1 VIIGN
6 CRFADDVL
14 YDTASSTW
22 VRFEEDG
29 TATVGIT
36 AVLAW
41 LGGPVS
47 SVSFK
52 PVGAVVGRGKS
63 LGAIESPRHFDTVRS
78 PITGKVIEMNPALA
92 GNPRM
97 LNRDP
102 YGSGWFAKLEPL
114 KKQDEVGMVKPPGL
128 ARGELEARI
137 AELKIRCFAEFPDNE
152 MYEIGTE
159 CSAVLVRLDELLTT
173 SPTGTVV
180 HLVSDDPS
188 SEIEMI
194 RWTERTGNQL
204 LEARREGNLVHY
216 LVKKTQ
222 P

>member
-1 VIIGN
+1 MIIGN

-52 PVGAVVGRGKS
+52 PVGAVVERGKS
-63 LGAIESPRHFDTVRS
+63 LGAVESPRHFDTVRS

-114 KKQDEVGMVKPPGL
+114 KKKEEVGMVKPPGL
-128 ARGELEARI
+128 AREELEARI

-159 CSAVLVRLDELLTT
+159 CSAVLVRLDELLST

-194 RWTERTGNQL
+194 R
-204 LEARREGNLVHY
+204 
-216 LVKKTQ
+216 
-222 P
+222 

>member
-14 YDTASSTW
+14 YDTSSSTW

-41 LGGPVS
+41 LSGPIS

-52 PVGAVVGRGKS
+52 PVGAVVERGKA
-63 LGAIESPRHFDTVRS
+63 LGAVESPRHFDTVRS
-78 PITGKVIEMNPALA
+78 PITGRVVEVNPGLA
-92 GNPRM
+92 GNPRK

-102 YGSGWFAKLEPL
+102 YGGGWFAKLEPL
-114 KKQDEVGMVKPPGL
+114 KRQEEAGLVKPAAL
-128 ARGELEARI
+128 ARGELQARI
-137 AELKIRCFAEFPDNE
+137 AELRIRCFAEFPDNE

-159 CSAVLVRLDELLTT
+159 CSAVLVRLDELLST

-194 RWTERTGNQL
+194 RWTDRTGNQL
-204 LEARREGNLVHY
+204 LETTREGSLVHY